1 MKLESVVH
9 MLTLNF
15 RILENIQETTPVIEN
30 PMNIPNVPLLNQ
42 LHLFHHRLSILQR
55 HTYSY

>member
-30 PMNIPNVPLLNQ
+30 PMNIPNVPPTEPIT
-42 LHLFHHRLSILQR
+42 FIS
-55 HTYSY
+55 S